1 MTVNTGV
8 RVITD
13 NVQSVLAAIKR
24 ATRKT
29 VLVGIPYDHTA
40 RPGDVGVSNAMIG
53 HINEFGS
60 PTQNIPARPHLIPGV
75 LKVRARVTDI
85 LKAGLI
91 AEIAEGQTE
100 AIDKAMHAAGLIA
113 VASVKTTIVD
123 RLTPALSGYTIKLR
137 LEKGRTG
144 DKPLIDTGQYLNSF
158 TYVIRT
164 AGGTRDA
171 VA

>member
-1 MTVNTGV
+1 MSTNTGV
-8 RVITD
+8 RVVTD

-29 VLVGIPYDHTA
+29 VLIGVPYDHTA

-60 PTQNIPARPHLIPGV
+60 PTQNIPARPHLVPGV
-75 LKVRARVTDI
+75 YKARARVTDI

-91 AEIAEGQTE
+91 AEIANGQPE
-100 AIDKAMHAAGLIA
+100 AIDKSMHAAGLTA
-113 VASVKTTIVD
+113 VASVKTTITD
-123 RLTPALSGYTIKLR
+123 RLTPALSGYTLQRR

-144 DKPLIDTGQYLNSF
+144 DMPLIDTGQYLNSI

-164 AGGTRDA
+164 SGGERA
-171 VA
+171 NP